1 MKVAILVVI
10 YDKQLDGSNTLK
22 SLLNVRSGNLF
33 LTIVNNGPNI
43 LSPDSEIHFKL
54 NEKFKVVEV
63 IEHTNNKPLSILYND
78 FIASMDDADY
88 YILMDDDSILTDEY
102 ISMISSLG
110 KK

>member
-54 NEKFKVVEV
+54 NEK
-63 IEHTNNKPLSILYND
+63 I
-78 FIASMDDADY
+78 
-88 YILMDDDSILTDEY
+88 
-102 ISMISSLG
+102 
-110 KK
+110 